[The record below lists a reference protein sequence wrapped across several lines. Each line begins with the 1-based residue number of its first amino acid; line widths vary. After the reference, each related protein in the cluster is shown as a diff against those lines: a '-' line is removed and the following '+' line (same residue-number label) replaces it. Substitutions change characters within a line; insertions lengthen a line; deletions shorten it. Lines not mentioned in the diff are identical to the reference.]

1 MRVQIDHLTKTYP
14 NPRGEPL
21 QVLDDLNFVIE
32 ENEFVTV
39 VGPSGCG
46 KSTLLNIM
54 AGLLSASSGRVIFEG
69 IKSRTQPQTAVVFQ
83 ELALF
88 PWRTVFRNIVYGLE
102 EQRLPKPDQAAIAE
116 KFIRLVGLQGFENHY
131 PHQLS
136 GGMKQRVSI
145 ARALA
150 VDPLLLLMD
159 EPFSALDA
167 QTRLLMQYELSRIW
181 EETRKSFLYI
191 THNIEEAVF
200 LADRVVV
207 LSRRPGRIL
216 DLVHIDLPRPRAEKL
231 LAEKAYRD
239 YVERIWGFIKDQ
251 AREAMEEK
259 P

>member
-1 MRVQIDHLTKTYP
+1 MRVHIDHLSKIFQT
-14 NPRGEPL
+14 RGKPL
-21 QVLDDLNFVIE
+21 TVLDDIDLVIE
-32 ENEFVTV
+32 ENEFVAI

-46 KSTLLNIM
+46 KSTLLNIT
-54 AGLLSASSGRVIFEG
+54 AGLMNPSSGRVIFEG
-69 IKSRTQPQTAVVFQ
+69 INKRSQNRTAVVFQ
-83 ELALF
+83 DLALF
-88 PWRTVFRNIVYGLE
+88 PWRTVFRNIIFGLE
-102 EQRLPKPDQAAIAE
+102 EQRLAKKEQALIAE
-116 KFIRLVGLQGFENHY
+116 KYIHMVGLQGFENNY

-167 QTRLLMQYELSRIW
+167 QSRILMQYELSRIW

-207 LSRRPGRIL
+207 FSRRPGRIL
-216 DLVHIDLPRPRAEKL
+216 DQVTIDLPRPRPEHIMTEKHFG
-231 LAEKAYRD
+231 E
-239 YVERIWGFIKDQ
+239 YVDRIWGNTKDQ
-251 AREAMEEK
+251 AKEAMEERA
-259 P
+259 

>member
-1 MRVQIDHLTKTYP
+1 MRVHIDHLNKIYQTAEG
-14 NPRGEPL
+14 PRS
-21 QVLDDLNFVIE
+21 VLEDIDLVIK
-32 ENEFVTV
+32 ENEFVAV

-46 KSTLLNIM
+46 KSTLMNIT
-54 AGLLSASSGRVIFEG
+54 AGLMNPSSGRIIFEG
-69 IKSRTQPQTAVVFQ
+69 INGRSQNQTAVVFQ
-83 ELALF
+83 DLALF
-88 PWRTVFRNIVYGLE
+88 PWRTVFRNIVFGLE
-102 EQRLPKPDQAAIAE
+102 EQRLPKKEQVLIAE
-116 KFIRLVGLQGFENHY
+116 KYIRLVGLKGFENNY

-167 QTRLLMQYELSRIW
+167 QSRILMQYELSRIW

-216 DLVHIDLPRPRAEKL
+216 DQVQIDLPRPRPEHLMAEKDFG
-231 LAEKAYRD
+231 E
-239 YVERIWGFIKDQ
+239 YVDRIWGYIKDQ
-251 AREAMEEK
+251 AREAMEERG
-259 P
+259 